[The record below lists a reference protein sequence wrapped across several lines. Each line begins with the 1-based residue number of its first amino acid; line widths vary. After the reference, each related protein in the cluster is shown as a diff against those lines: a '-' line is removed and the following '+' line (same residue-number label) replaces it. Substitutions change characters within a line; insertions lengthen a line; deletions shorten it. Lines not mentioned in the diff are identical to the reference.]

1 MVVHETVGVADPII
15 SLVDVLEGVQEID
28 PVPVALKKDELSF
41 VASGGYVIDRTGVLK
56 MLQLP

>member
-1 MVVHETVGVADPII
+1 MADPII